1 MSAARRSWT
10 LPRLRRR
17 GPAEVNLARRPF
29 VNERP
34 VRRAAMLLLVAGL
47 ALAAVNGWL
56 YTRYVVQ
63 RGANEGELNRL
74 EAEIESE
81 EQRATALARQL
92 AAADLTQQ
100 NSLVAFLNQRIAE
113 RTFGWSV
120 LFDRLE
126 DLLPRDVR
134 LVSLAPAEVDPK
146 RARSGAAAAVAAET
160 RFNLAISG
168 VARQPEAVLEL
179 IDALF
184 ADAAFR
190 DPDLHQETF
199 RTGEVQFTLDVIYL
213 PRVAEALAD
222 SGAATAEADGTV
234 GGVRAFGAGRVLT
247 PGAAAAGDDGA
258 EEPR

>member
-1 MSAARRSWT
+1 VTAARRSWA

-74 EAEIESE
+74 EAEIDSE
-81 EQRATALARQL
+81 ELRATALARQL

-100 NSLVAFLNQRIAE
+100 NDLVAFLNLRIAE

-120 LFDRLE
+120 LFDRFE
-126 DLLPRDVR
+126 ELLPRDVR
-134 LVSLAPAEVDPK
+134 LVSLAPSEIDPE
-146 RARSGAAAAVAAET
+146 RARPGAAAAPAAAAAET

-190 DPDLHQETF
+190 DPDLHQENF
-199 RTGEVQFTLDVIYL
+199 RSGEVQFTLDVIYL

-222 SGAATAEADGTV
+222 GA
-234 GGVRAFGAGRVLT
+234 
-247 PGAAAAGDDGA
+247 A

>member
-34 VRRAAMLLLVAGL
+34 VRRAAMLLLAAGL

-81 EQRATALARQL
+81 ERRATALARQL

-100 NSLVAFLNQRIAE
+100 NDLVAFLNQRIAE

-126 DLLPRDVR
+126 ELLPRDVR
-134 LVSLAPAEVDPK
+134 LVSLAPAEVDPE
-146 RARSGAAAAVAAET
+146 RARPGTAPPAVAAET

-168 VARQPEAVLEL
+168 AARQPEAVLEL

-199 RTGEVQFTLDVIYL
+199 RSGEVQFTLDVVYL

-222 SGAATAEADGTV
+222 GGAGTAEADGT
-234 GGVRAFGAGRVLT
+234 VRAFGAGRVLT
-247 PGAAAAGDDGA
+247 PGAAASDDDDA

>member
-34 VRRAAMLLLVAGL
+34 VRRAAMLLLAAGL

-74 EAEIESE
+74 EAEIDSE
-81 EQRATALARQL
+81 ELRATALARQL

-100 NSLVAFLNQRIAE
+100 NDLVAFLNLRIAE

-120 LFDRLE
+120 LFDRFE
-126 DLLPRDVR
+126 ELLPRDVR
-134 LVSLAPAEVDPK
+134 LVSLSPTEVVPP
-146 RARSGAAAAVAAET
+146 RARAGAAPAAVAAET

-184 ADAAFR
+184 ADAAFL

-222 SGAATAEADGTV
+222 GA
-234 GGVRAFGAGRVLT
+234 
-247 PGAAAAGDDGA
+247 A